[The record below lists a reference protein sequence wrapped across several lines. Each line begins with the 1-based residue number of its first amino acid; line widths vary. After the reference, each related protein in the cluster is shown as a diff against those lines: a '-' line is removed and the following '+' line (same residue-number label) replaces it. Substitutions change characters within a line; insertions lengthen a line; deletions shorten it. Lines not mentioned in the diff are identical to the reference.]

1 MKSLRPGILLLDLLI
16 SIALSSIIMFAVM
29 QSYRNVQRYLKKTQ
43 SRMNVSKKACL
54 LFNQLER
61 DLNCAT
67 LGPFGM
73 SNTTTVTDA
82 QATTSTQAKN
92 FIAFAAT
99 TYEGVALSIKKEKYE
114 LFKYLSFVTT
124 NALSIKEEEH
134 VRWVRVVYEL
144 TKDKEKSSR
153 TQTFYTLLRHET
165 EDLSNMWAAPPQE
178 AGSFKPIG
186 KQIENSKNMPVRTYV
201 VASDIKECVFSYYF
215 PKEEGGASS
224 NQKEEEQFIKVISTA
239 SMKEK
244 PSTLPRFVQTTI
256 TFRDQV
262 LEEDRAYECML
273 PIITYLLQAGEKKA
287 SMKATPVQGETKE
300 TKKEEG
306 QKTPS
311 KDLVKKEE
319 TDKAALSEVKA

>member
-1 MKSLRPGILLLDLLI
+1 
-16 SIALSSIIMFAVM
+16 M
-29 QSYRNVQRYLKKTQ
+29 QSYRNVQRYLKKAQ
-43 SRMNVSKKACL
+43 ARMNVSKQACL

-73 SNTTTVTDA
+73 SNTSTVTDA
-82 QATTSTQAKN
+82 HTAPSTQPKN

-114 LFKYLSFVTT
+114 LFKHLSFVTT

-201 VASDIKECVFSYYF
+201 VASNIKECVFSYYF
-215 PKEEGGASS
+215 PKEEGAPSS
-224 NQKEEEQFIKVISTA
+224 NQKKEEEQFIKVISTA

-256 TFRDQV
+256 MFRDQV
-262 LEEDRAYECML
+262 LEEDRTYECML

-287 SMKATPVQGETKE
+287 PVKAPPVQEE
-300 TKKEEG
+300 EKKEES

-311 KDLVKKEE
+311 KNSAKKEE
-319 TDKAALSEVKA
+319 ADKATLSEVKA